1 LAVES
6 YLFTVYNQ
14 NLLQHCEIAFKF
26 DANDLVLFLKEV
38 RHDHTARLDW
48 QFGELNGGVVL
59 TVGIGEIM
67 GALLQTVVQI

>member
-1 LAVES
+1 LDVES

-14 NLLQHCEIAFKF
+14 NLLQHSEMAFKF

-38 RHDHTARLDW
+38 KHDHTARLDW
-48 QFGELNGGVVL
+48 QFGELNGGLVL

-67 GALLQTVVQI
+67 GVLLQSVLQI